1 MADKLNHIIGRRV
14 FVAGNDDEL
23 IQAGAMNIVRL
34 SKFDDATQTVVAELL
49 LAYLWR
55 RVLSGELRDLYIAV
69 DEFQNVGISKHS
81 ALEKFLVEGRKY
93 GVGML
98 LATQGLGIAFTNAQQ
113 RLLLQAGIQLYFKP
127 GENEIRD
134 VAKILG
140 ANDIASYAMLLHRLK
155 IGECVAMGP
164 LQIGENG
171 HLMSGRPAMVKITV

>member
-23 IQAGAMNIVRL
+23 IQAGAMNIIRL

-98 LATQGLGIAFTNAQQ
+98 LAT
-113 RLLLQAGIQLYFKP
+113 
-127 GENEIRD
+127 
-134 VAKILG
+134 
-140 ANDIASYAMLLHRLK
+140 
-155 IGECVAMGP
+155 
-164 LQIGENG
+164 
-171 HLMSGRPAMVKITV
+171 